1 MTSDDVEIPQTLKAA
16 VAERESLRHEIL
28 TAVHAMSIR
37 REDLR
42 QRIVPTT
49 KLWEQSRPHADD
61 KEAEFLRL
69 HKSFLDLAKAL
80 GESQRESTASMKEVP
95 SSGSTLK
102 FIRNRAT
109 PTKSLLHEQKVI
121 KALRSE
127 LSEGLIERSR
137 IFDQI
142 EVVAN
147 QMEALVKAE
156 TAN

>member
-1 MTSDDVEIPQTLKAA
+1 L
-16 VAERESLRHEIL
+16 H
-28 TAVHAMSIR
+28 
-37 REDLR
+37 
-42 QRIVPTT
+42 
-49 KLWEQSRPHADD
+49 
-61 KEAEFLRL
+61 L

-109 PTKSLLHEQKVI
+109 PTKALLHEQKVI